1 MSEKNPAEAS
11 STSGVASA
19 TTAAGG
25 ATTGAEPSPEEN
37 NGGMSS
43 SGVAQ
48 SAELND
54 RAAKVEGVSLDGARL
69 IPVAQDEA
77 TSNSYSMLEPRM
89 KKVYGAYYKELYY
102 TPERRVLDPKVQEL
116 ISIAASLVA
125 KCDGCI
131 DGHMKKALALGV
143 TKEEISET
151 ICIAAAINAAAMID
165 LSDRTAARLGLNHF
179 PAKPAEKI

>member
-1 MSEKNPAEAS
+1 MSEKNPAEA
-11 STSGVASA
+11 TGNNNSGVASA
-19 TTAAGG
+19 TTTTAGANG
-25 ATTGAEPSPEEN
+25 ANASAP
-37 NGGMSS
+37 
-43 SGVAQ
+43 
-48 SAELND
+48 AELHD
-54 RAAKVEGVSLDGARL
+54 AAADVEGVTLDTGRL

-77 TSNSYSMLEPRM
+77 TNSYSMLEPRM

-102 TPERRVLDPKVQEL
+102 TPERRILDPKVQEL

-131 DGHMKKALALGV
+131 DGHMKKALALGA

-179 PAKPAEKI
+179 PAKPNEKI

>member
-1 MSEKNPAEAS
+1 MSEKNQEQTPHTA
-11 STSGVASA
+11 GVASA
-19 TTAAGG
+19 TTTKTPG
-25 ATTGAEPSPEEN
+25 ANGANASP
-37 NGGMSS
+37 
-43 SGVAQ
+43 
-48 SAELND
+48 AELHD
-54 RAAKVEGVSLDGARL
+54 AAADAEGVTLDTGRL

-77 TSNSYSMLEPRM
+77 TSSYSMLEPRM

-102 TPERRVLDPKVQEL
+102 TPERRILDPKVQEL

-131 DGHMKKALALGV
+131 DGHMKKALALGA

-179 PAKPAEKI
+179 PSKPNEKI

>member
-1 MSEKNPAEAS
+1 MSEKNEAEATAS
-11 STSGVASA
+11 AVSGSIVGVASA
-19 TTAAGG
+19 ATTTAATAEAG
-25 ATTGAEPSPEEN
+25 ANGANASAPAELHDAAAEAE
-37 NGGMSS
+37 
-43 SGVAQ
+43 GVA
-48 SAELND
+48 
-54 RAAKVEGVSLDGARL
+54 LDHGQL

-77 TSNSYSMLEPRM
+77 TNSYSMLEPRM

-102 TPERRVLDPKVQEL
+102 TPERRILDPKVQEL

-131 DGHMKKALALGV
+131 DGHMKKALSLGA

-179 PAKPAEKI
+179 PTKPPEKS

>member
-1 MSEKNPAEAS
+1 MSEENLLEAS
-11 STSGVASA
+11 GNGGNAVVGSA
-19 TTAAGG
+19 TQPATTTAAAG
-25 ATTGAEPSPEEN
+25 ANGANASSP
-37 NGGMSS
+37 
-43 SGVAQ
+43 
-48 SAELND
+48 SAELHD
-54 RAAKVEGVSLDGARL
+54 PAADVEGVTLDTGRL
-69 IPVAQDEA
+69 IPVVAEDEA
-77 TSNSYSMLEPRM
+77 TNSYSMLEPRM

-102 TPERRVLDPKVQEL
+102 TPERRILDPKVQEL

-131 DGHMKKALALGV
+131 DGHVKKALALGA

-179 PAKPAEKI
+179 PAKPPAKG